1 MFDNAAVSGSRRRQ
15 IGIMPSSGGKLML
28 EVRNLSKEFLLS
40 GGRRV
45 QAVNGVSFTAKEN
58 ETIGIVGES
67 GCGKSTLGRLI
78 LRLLEPSGGK
88 IFFRG
93 EEISSINR
101 RALGARRQEMQM
113 IFQNPFASFNPKIRF
128 ETALMEVCLFY
139 GMNVQEGRNRIEQL
153 FADTGLSEDL
163 LQRWPRELSGGQL
176 QRLAIVRSLISE
188 PSLLIADEPL
198 SALDVSVQA
207 QLLNLLRDL
216 RKTRSMLMMFIS
228 HDMTVVEY
236 FCDRVAVMYLGRIME
251 IIPAPVLSGATA
263 SPGLSGFLHPYT
275 RALRASS
282 PRLDAFKNDSRQKN
296 EPVMVKGEPSN
307 PLTTFKGCP
316 FAPRC
321 TETEPRCMQN
331 APEYREVSPGH
342 WISCHHG

>member
-1 MFDNAAVSGSRRRQ
+1 
-15 IGIMPSSGGKLML
+15 ML
-28 EVRNLSKEFLLS
+28 EVCDLSKEFILS

-45 QAVNGVSFTAKEN
+45 HAVNGVSFKAEEN

-88 IFFRG
+88 VFFRG
-93 EEISSINR
+93 EEISNINR
-101 RALGARRQEMQM
+101 RALGAKRREMQM

-128 ETALMEVCLFY
+128 DRALMEVCRFY
-139 GMNVQEGRNRIEQL
+139 GMTKNEGRNRIEKL
-153 FADTGLSEDL
+153 FTDTSLPPDL
-163 LQRWPRELSGGQL
+163 LNRWPRELSGGQL
-176 QRLAIVRSLISE
+176 QRLAIVRALISE

-207 QLLNLLRDL
+207 QLLNLLRDI
-216 RKTRSMLMMFIS
+216 RKTRSMVMVFIS

-251 IIPAPVLSGATA
+251 IIPAAVLAGNDQDNGSHDA
-263 SPGLSGFLHPYT
+263 LHPYT
-275 RALRASS
+275 RALKASS
-282 PRLDAFKNDSRQKN
+282 PRIDAFKDGNRKRF
-296 EPVMVKGEPSN
+296 MVKGEPSN
-307 PLTTFKGCP
+307 PFAVFKGCP

-321 TETEPRCMQN
+321 TEAEPHCMDN
-331 APEYREVSPGH
+331 VPECRETSPGH
-342 WISCHHG
+342 WLSCHKR

>member
-1 MFDNAAVSGSRRRQ
+1 
-15 IGIMPSSGGKLML
+15 MPPSGGTLML
-28 EVRNLSKEFLLS
+28 EVRDLSKEFPLS

-45 QAVNGVSFTAKEN
+45 QAVNGVSFKAKPT

-88 IFFRG
+88 VFFRG

-101 RALGARRQEMQM
+101 RSLGVRRREMQM

-128 ETALMEVCLFY
+128 DNALMEVCRFY
-139 GMNVQEGRNRIEQL
+139 GMSVPEGRNRIEQL
-153 FADTGLSEDL
+153 FADTGLSGDL
-163 LQRWPRELSGGQL
+163 LYRWPRELSGGQL
-176 QRLAIVRSLISE
+176 QRLAIARALISE
-188 PSLLIADEPL
+188 PSLLVADEPL

-216 RKTRSMLMMFIS
+216 RKTRSMVMIFIS

-251 IIPAPVLSGATA
+251 IVPASALSGA
-263 SPGLSGFLHPYT
+263 LHPYT

-282 PRLDAFKNDSRQKN
+282 PRIDSFRDDSRQKDN
-296 EPVMVKGEPSN
+296 PIMVKGEPTN
-307 PLTTFKGCP
+307 PLATFKGCP

-321 TETEPRCMQN
+321 IEVVPRCMDN